1 MSVVFVW
8 VVAAGLG
15 NGWQHDPSFG
25 FMLLTVCA
33 LVIML
38 LAAWAL
44 YRNFVFRDEL
54 YITREG
60 SLPSSVPL
68 ALMVHEI
75 RAVRLLPKHE
85 AWTPEGKWD
94 ALGFGQGRIEI
105 DTATHRY
112 HFGIGLEEHEAE
124 AALQRI
130 VAFCREQGDVAVAA

>member
-38 LAAWAL
+38 LAAWAQ
-44 YRNFVFRDEL
+44 YRNFVFRDAL
-54 YITREG
+54 YIAREG

-68 ALMVHEI
+68 RAWNE
-75 RAVRLLPKHE
+75 RAVTSL
-85 AWTPEGKWD
+85 
-94 ALGFGQGRIEI
+94 
-105 DTATHRY
+105 AT
-112 HFGIGLEEHEAE
+112 FDIA
-124 AALQRI
+124 
-130 VAFCREQGDVAVAA
+130 